1 MCTYSTSIFW
11 ICYQLLAS
19 SIKFY
24 KKKRK
29 EPVKTSHIQIN
40 DTTALKN
47 LLKMRETKNQL
58 LLELSTEIWGYFA
71 WAEIEITTEYLLSV
85 LDHQANQAS
94 REKKGLSK

>member
-1 MCTYSTSIFW
+1 M
-11 ICYQLLAS
+11 LAS

-24 KKKRK
+24 KKKK
-29 EPVKTSHIQIN
+29 EKKPVKTIHIQID

-58 LLELSTEIWGYFA
+58 LLELSTEIWDYFA

-94 REKKGLSK
+94 REKKGLSE

>member
-1 MCTYSTSIFW
+1 M
-11 ICYQLLAS
+11 
-19 SIKFY
+19 
-24 KKKRK
+24 
-29 EPVKTSHIQIN
+29 QID

-58 LLELSTEIWGYFA
+58 LLELSTEIWDYFA
-71 WAEIEITTEYLLSV
+71 QAEIEITTEYLPSV